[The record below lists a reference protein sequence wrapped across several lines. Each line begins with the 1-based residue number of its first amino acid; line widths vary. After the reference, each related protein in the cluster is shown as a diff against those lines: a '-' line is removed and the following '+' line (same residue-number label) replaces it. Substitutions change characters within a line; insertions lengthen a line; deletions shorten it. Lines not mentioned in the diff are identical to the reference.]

1 MNKRKGGTTM
11 IWERFKNIQQNEISE
26 LMTMRLDGFKQ
37 KILIEG
43 RFRSNPILI
52 FLHGG
57 PGSPAPFSAGCR
69 GMFPELT
76 EKFLMVYWDQLGC
89 GVNDR
94 QISEDFTINHF
105 VQMTED
111 LIKQLKQ
118 MFPKNDLYL
127 FGYSWGTILSTLVTK
142 RVPHLINGVMALGQ
156 IVRDL
161 GFNEFVY
168 YALEHAKMPKFRQK
182 ILAKIKHKKKHSV
195 YDLRRIEYWIKR
207 YTNGYQPKGAE
218 KYPLFSII
226 AIMLSSPDYRLKD
239 LIAVLLNGTRKN
251 QSLDKEMMQVDLT
264 SDLQNIEV
272 PYIMIQG
279 QDDLLTPTQMA
290 KETFEQTFNPNLQF
304 ALVPNCG
311 HLPGKTALK
320 ETIMIG
326 YQYFMY
332 IAKKKQRH

>member
-1 MNKRKGGTTM
+1 
-11 IWERFKNIQQNEISE
+11 
-26 LMTMRLDGFKQ
+26 
-37 KILIEG
+37 
-43 RFRSNPILI
+43 
-52 FLHGG
+52 
-57 PGSPAPFSAGCR
+57 
-69 GMFPELT
+69 
-76 EKFLMVYWDQLGC
+76 
-89 GVNDR
+89 
-94 QISEDFTINHF
+94 
-105 VQMTED
+105 
-111 LIKQLKQ
+111 
-118 MFPKNDLYL
+118 
-127 FGYSWGTILSTLVTK
+127 
-142 RVPHLINGVMALGQ
+142 MALGQ

-182 ILAKIKHKKKHSV
+182 ILAKIKQKKKHSV

-207 YTNGYQPKGAE
+207 YTNGYQPKRAE

-226 AIMLSSPDYRLKD
+226 VIMLSSPDYRLKD
-239 LIAVLLNGTRKN
+239 LVAVLLNGTRKN

-290 KETFEQTFNPNLQF
+290 RETYEQTFNPNLQF

-326 YQYFMY
+326 YQYFMS
-332 IAKKKQRH
+332 IAKNKQRR